1 MSKPTADSDQEDLQ
15 ALVDRL
21 MQAGRRGGPA
31 GVHEFI
37 DHGGFDLPAF
47 LLHFEAGWR
56 LLMRYP
62 LVWFRHRRWKD
73 SRRLAGA
80 SSMADWEAL
89 NAAEKNIAVA
99 EFGQRRLDFHERM
112 RLRNIRQGHKLSFWQ
127 FRDLLASLAVTCSD
141 GRIGLRA
148 PPKCAAQVLGGI
160 QSLWTVTC
168 LCLLAGA
175 TMRFISTGCLT
186 CDVFGIYVLLPAM
199 IGIWWFIHVCSD
211 GWRNSW
217 SKLNDM
223 AIDRVGQRIGRAS

>member
-15 ALVDRL
+15 VLVDRL

-62 LVWFRHRRWKD
+62 LVWFRHRRWKG

-80 SSMADWEAL
+80 SSMEDWEAMK
-89 NAAEKNIAVA
+89 AAEQNIAIF

-112 RLRNIRQGHKLSFWQ
+112 RLRNIRQGHKLSCWQ
-127 FRDLLASLAVTCSD
+127 FRNLLISLAVTCSD
-141 GRIGLRA
+141 GQIGLRA
-148 PPKCAAQVLGGI
+148 PPKWAAQVLGGI
-160 QSLWTVTC
+160 RRLWIATC
-168 LCLLAGA
+168 LYLLASA
-175 TMRFISTGCLT
+175 TLRFISMGCLT
-186 CDVFGIYVLLPAM
+186 CDILGIYVLVPAM
-199 IGIWWFIHVCSD
+199 VVIWWLIHICSN
-211 GWRNSW
+211 GWRDAW
-217 SKLNDM
+217 RTLNYM
-223 AIDRVGQRIGRAS
+223 AVGTA